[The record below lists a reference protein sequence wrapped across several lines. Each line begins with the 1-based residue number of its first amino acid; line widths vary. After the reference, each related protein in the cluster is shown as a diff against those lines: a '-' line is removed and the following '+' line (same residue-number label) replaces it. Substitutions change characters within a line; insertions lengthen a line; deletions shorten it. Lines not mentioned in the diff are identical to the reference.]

1 MSMCIGH
8 AQRGTNMVN
17 KKINELETSVY
28 EARCMQCKWYMCLM
42 SKHAIQ
48 NNSEAHM
55 METGHTVKIV
65 EVN

>member
-1 MSMCIGH
+1 M
-8 AQRGTNMVN
+8 
-17 KKINELETSVY
+17 ETSVY

-42 SKHAIQ
+42 SKPAIQ

-55 METGHTVKIV
+55 METGHTIKIV